1 MTPAREAKEQEN
13 LRPGSVHVY
22 RPRNAVALGV
32 GLWAKNDDTGQIHIH
47 VTGGKRFHTTLTNA
61 KGSQR
66 YHRTL
71 FRNLRRVLI
80 ENHAWP
86 YGREGAETER
96 K

>member
-1 MTPAREAKEQEN
+1 MKLARKTKGTER

-22 RPRNAVALGV
+22 RPGNAVALGI
-32 GLWAKNDDTGQIHIH
+32 GLWAKKDDSEQIHIH
-47 VTGGKRFHTTLTNA
+47 VTGGKRFHTTLTNS